1 MSKKLYFDAKE
12 FNNIKQI
19 IYNSAEIYSNNTA
32 FVIKNNKDGKISYTN
47 ISYREL
53 LEDINYLGTA
63 FYFLGMKNKRIAII
77 GKNRYEW
84 ILTHLSN
91 LLGGIVSIPLDKD
104 LQMEELENS
113 LIRSKADAVVF
124 DKKMLDL
131 IENIKGRGNTA
142 IKEYVCM
149 EEVDGYRNVHELI
162 KKGKE
167 IIENGNKEYIDNK
180 IDENELSIIL
190 FTSGTTSKSK
200 AVMISQKNIASNIY
214 ALQCVED
221 IRSTDTNIAFLPLH
235 HIFGSVGLLMMLASG
250 VKTAFPDGL
259 RYIKQNM
266 KEYKVSVFVVVPVLT
281 EAMYKAIQK
290 EIERQGKAKLVK
302 RVIKFS
308 NFLLKFHIDLRR
320 KLFKQILDNLG
331 GELRLIISGGAAA
344 DPLFIEGF
352 KELGIETVQGYG
364 MSETGPVISAENY
377 IKRRP
382 GSVGVPMNNIET
394 KIVNKNEEGIGEIVV
409 KGPNV
414 MLGYYEMPE
423 ITNEV
428 KKDGW
433 FYTGDLGYFD
443 KEGFLYVTG
452 RNKNLIVLKNGKKV
466 FPEELETMI
475 NRIDL
480 VKECM
485 VFGMKDKDDESDIK
499 VSVKIV
505 FDDEIIKEK
514 YNNKDD
520 EELKKEVWEK
530 IKKVNMTFPRYKH
543 IQGLITSHEELIKTT
558 TKKVK
563 RQEEMKLIMQ
573 MEENK

>member
-364 MSETGPVISAENY
+364 MSETGTVISAENY

-543 IQGLITSHEELIKTT
+543 IQGLITSHEELIKKT

-563 RQEEMKLIMQ
+563 RQEEMKKILAG
-573 MEENK
+573 N